1 MYTFEMKYLQIAE
14 RSLAFSHAFSII
26 ACGNWNNSSL
36 AEICKVLHVNGS
48 SVPSGSLQSLQD
60 KALHAS
66 RGLVCR
72 QPPTLGWYR
81 VEEHSWVVLQQNKVH
96 RIHCGVHNVFSLISL
111 KETQCALSI
120 KLPLFQIHSYEAYN
134 LVTQINMVFEDGNYI
149 EQEHITI
156 CSCSQSSSRLSCF

>member
-1 MYTFEMKYLQIAE
+1 VAIETT
-14 RSLAFSHAFSII
+14 H
-26 ACGNWNNSSL
+26 SL
-36 AEICKVLHVNGS
+36 AEICKVLHVSGS

-72 QPPTLGWYR
+72 QTPTLDWYR
-81 VEEHSWVVLQQNKVH
+81 VEEHSWVILQQNKVH
-96 RIHCGVHNVFSLISL
+96 RIHCVVQNVFSLISL

-120 KLPLFQIHSYEAYN
+120 KLPLFQIHSYAAYN
-134 LVTQINMVFEDGNYI
+134 LVTQINMVFEEGNNI

-156 CSCSQSSSRLSCF
+156 CSCSQSSSRLNCFYDTYFLTI